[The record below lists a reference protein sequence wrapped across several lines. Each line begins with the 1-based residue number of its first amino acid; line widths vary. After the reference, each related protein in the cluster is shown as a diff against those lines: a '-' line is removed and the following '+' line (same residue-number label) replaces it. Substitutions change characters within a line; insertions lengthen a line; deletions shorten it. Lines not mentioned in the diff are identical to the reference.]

1 MAEKRTFVT
10 LQNINAEKKRKLK
23 DRNDDKERRIST
35 RKKLQF
41 NDDVSTHEEELIGLA
56 DYIKRFESPDTK
68 AEKVGEGLPD
78 PKAKIVGAGLPD
90 PKAKTVGEE
99 LGKCVEGQGCND
111 YEMKRNDNVAKNKAK
126 LKELGLVPSKSAK
139 SCQKDKGKCKETNE
153 DASESEYVPDNND
166 VEAEQQSDREDDNVT
181 SKRTKKVKRQRVEIG
196 AGPRTR
202 LQATKLAGSSEKK
215 EATAG
220 ATSLPVEVNNAPV
233 VSLKENLKSLRE
245 GPGSMALYLE
255 LREKQQIEKE
265 IPRAESQTQHLQSQ
279 SDDAPVD
286 AAPKRKRGKTKM
298 NHVHNRGEKKRIT
311 LNYLKQPVADDGK
324 LLSEFSN
331 FLGTTVRQFVSL
343 TCASWHQ
350 VPEKGLLL
358 EYVQD
363 KYIIPEDAVPIG
375 VTKKFRKL
383 QKGIK
388 SHGIKLR
395 RPILLGPRVSPKLP
409 TSCDLKNLRN
419 LKILKKNPI
428 DGDAESDADCEE
440 LAKVYDADV
449 YVATRKRKD
458 GREYKL
464 PPEVLKTVKDK
475 VLYPE
480 QELYGEMCP
489 LGLFPNVGVVV
500 TVSQRIPAS
509 TSSVLS
515 TFLKSCCESGE
526 VYYAGPKDGNHT
538 FEYET
543 DTISKFL
550 AEGNIKAKEIGRA
563 GRDGRL
569 SFYHLLFDDIT
580 YYRLRSLMYSTGDA
594 YNFNTLGVGLICI
607 RLSLAGIRTSGH
619 NEAGKDLAYLRP

>member
-202 LQATKLAGSSEKK
+202 LQATKLPGSSEKK

-233 VSLKENLKSLRE
+233 VSLKEKLKSLRE

-363 KYIIPEDAVPIG
+363 KYIIPEDAVPWIN
-375 VTKKFRKL
+375 KSMSDHFRSF
-383 QKGIK
+383 KGRIK
-388 SHGIKLR
+388 RDHYKPYSTDDERLAHRPEEVPLSDWRILLKYWGDEKVQEIAKRNQESRNKITETHTTGATSFAQIAHKLR
-395 RPILLGPRVSPKLP
+395 LEKLEK
-409 TSCDLKNLRN
+409 LKNLE
-419 LKILKKNPI
+419 KNPI

-464 PPEVLKTVKDK
+464 PPEVLKMVKDK
-475 VLYPE
+475 VVDVEKVLQNE
-480 QELYGEMCP
+480 DLKLNIEGSEKSVQ
-489 LGLFPNVGVVV
+489 
-500 TVSQRIPAS
+500 VSDDDH
-509 TSSVLS
+509 SVS
-515 TFLKSCCESGE
+515 
-526 VYYAGPKDGNHT
+526 HQM
-538 FEYET
+538 T
-543 DTISKFL
+543 D
-550 AEGNIKAKEIGRA
+550 
-563 GRDGRL
+563 
-569 SFYHLLFDDIT
+569 
-580 YYRLRSLMYSTGDA
+580 
-594 YNFNTLGVGLICI
+594 
-607 RLSLAGIRTSGH
+607 
-619 NEAGKDLAYLRP
+619 

>member
-41 NDDVSTHEEELIGLA
+41 NDDVSTHEEELLGLA
-56 DYIKRFESPDTK
+56 DYIKRQRQLVSCLIQRQR
-68 AEKVGEGLPD
+68 AGEGLPG
-78 PKAKIVGAGLPD
+78 PKAKI
-90 PKAKTVGEE
+90 VGEE

-139 SCQKDKGKCKETNE
+139 SCQKDKGKCKETND

-166 VEAEQQSDREDDNVT
+166 LEAEQQSDREDDNVT

-202 LQATKLAGSSEKK
+202 LQATKLPGSSEKK

-233 VSLKENLKSLRE
+233 VSLKEKLKNLRE

-255 LREKQQIEKE
+255 LRDQEKQQIEKE
-265 IPRAESQTQHLQSQ
+265 IPRAESQMQHLQSQ

-286 AAPKRKRGKTKM
+286 ATPKRKRGKTKM

-331 FLGTTVRQFVSL
+331 FLGTIVRQFVSL

-358 EYVQD
+358 EYAQD
-363 KYIIPEDAVPIG
+363 KYIISEDAVPWIN
-375 VTKKFRKL
+375 KSMSDHFRSF
-383 QKGIK
+383 KGRIK
-388 SHGIKLR
+388 RDHDKPYSTDDERWAHRLEEVPLSDWRILLKYWGDEKVQEIAKRNQESRNKITETHTTGATSFAQIAHKLR
-395 RPILLGPRVSPKLP
+395 LEKLEK
-409 TSCDLKNLRN
+409 LKNLKN
-419 LKILKKNPI
+419 LEKPHV
-428 DGDAESDADCEE
+428 DGDAESYANCEE

-458 GREYKL
+458 DREYKL

-475 VLYPE
+475 VSYRWRQKCE
-480 QELYGEMCP
+480 GSCIYG
-489 LGLFPNVGVVV
+489 GY
-500 TVSQRIPAS
+500 
-509 TSSVLS
+509 VL
-515 TFLKSCCESGE
+515 K
-526 VYYAGPKDGNHT
+526 K
-538 FEYET
+538 
-543 DTISKFL
+543 
-550 AEGNIKAKEIGRA
+550 
-563 GRDGRL
+563 
-569 SFYHLLFDDIT
+569 
-580 YYRLRSLMYSTGDA
+580 RSPCGK
-594 YNFNTLGVGLICI
+594 GVGSA
-607 RLSLAGIRTSGH
+607 RKRKENSLQ
-619 NEAGKDLAYLRP
+619 NP

>member
-41 NDDVSTHEEELIGLA
+41 NDDVSTHEEKLLGLA

-68 AEKVGEGLPD
+68 AEKAGAGLPD
-78 PKAKIVGAGLPD
+78 PKAKKASEELRDTKTKKAGAGLPDPKAKKASEELRDTKTKKAGAGLPD
-90 PKAKTVGEE
+90 PKAKTVGEK

-139 SCQKDKGKCKETNE
+139 SCQKDKGKCKETND

-202 LQATKLAGSSEKK
+202 LQATKLPGSSEKK

-233 VSLKENLKSLRE
+233 VSLKEKLKILRE

-255 LREKQQIEKE
+255 LRDQEKQQIEKE

-279 SDDAPVD
+279 S
-286 AAPKRKRGKTKM
+286 
-298 NHVHNRGEKKRIT
+298 
-311 LNYLKQPVADDGK
+311 
-324 LLSEFSN
+324 
-331 FLGTTVRQFVSL
+331 
-343 TCASWHQ
+343 

-363 KYIIPEDAVPIG
+363 KYIIPEDAVPWINKSMSDHFRSFKDWRILLKYWGDEKVQEIAKRNQESQNKITETHTIG
-375 VTKKFRKL
+375 ATSFAQVA
-383 QKGIK
+383 
-388 SHGIKLR
+388 HKLR
-395 RPILLGPRVSPKLP
+395 LEKLEK
-409 TSCDLKNLRN
+409 LKNLKN
-419 LKILKKNPI
+419 LEKTPI

-458 GREYKL
+458 DREYKL

-475 VLYPE
+475 V
-480 QELYGEMCP
+480 
-489 LGLFPNVGVVV
+489 
-500 TVSQRIPAS
+500 VSIKW
-509 TSSVLS
+509 
-515 TFLKSCCESGE
+515 TFL
-526 VYYAGPKDGNHT
+526 
-538 FEYET
+538 
-543 DTISKFL
+543 
-550 AEGNIKAKEIGRA
+550 
-563 GRDGRL
+563 
-569 SFYHLLFDDIT
+569 
-580 YYRLRSLMYSTGDA
+580 
-594 YNFNTLGVGLICI
+594 
-607 RLSLAGIRTSGH
+607 
-619 NEAGKDLAYLRP
+619 